1 MQQSLVTVPVQGKDN
16 HTQYRRVG
24 VMFQNHN
31 RQTGEVYYRLVL
43 DFPVGATEMLA
54 FAPMAQEAAATAVI
68 EDPAPEATGADASA
82 SDAATAGGRG

>member
-1 MQQSLVTVPVQGKDN
+1 MTHYTVTVPVQGKDN
-16 HTQYRRVG
+16 HTHYRRVG

-31 RQTGEVYYRLVL
+31 RQTGEVYYRLSL

-54 FAPMAQEAAATAVI
+54 FAPTAQGAAATAV
-68 EDPAPEATGADASA
+68 EDPAPGATGTDASA